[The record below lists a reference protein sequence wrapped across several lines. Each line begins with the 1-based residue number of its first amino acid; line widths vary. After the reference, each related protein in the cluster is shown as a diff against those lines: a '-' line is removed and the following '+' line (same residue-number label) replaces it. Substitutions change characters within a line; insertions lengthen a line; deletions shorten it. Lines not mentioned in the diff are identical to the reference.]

1 MTPAKLRQLG
11 RLAEARKL
19 RDLALL
25 EAAIAE
31 DRALRQRILD
41 LASTPLR
48 DLAEGL
54 VAMPVAQQELRQVW
68 TRKQISA
75 CNARRAE
82 LAGRLTALRQN
93 AARSLGKHEA
103 ISKLVKGAE
112 AEADEARSARTERET
127 PPHPVQ
133 KAFRS

>member
-1 MTPAKLRQLG
+1 MTPDKLRQLG

-41 LASTPLR
+41 LASTPHR

-54 VAMPVAQQELRQVW
+54 VSVPIAQQELRQVW
-68 TRKQISA
+68 ARRQIA
-75 CNARRAE
+75 ICAARRAS
-82 LAGRLTALRQN
+82 LAGQISTLRRS

-103 ISKLVKGAE
+103 IGRLVTGAE
-112 AEADEARSARTERET
+112 AEAARARAARAEREA
-127 PPHPVQ
+127 PPQPAQ
-133 KAFRS
+133 KHRRA